1 MRGGHGG
8 RVARDAVRITLAPVI
23 RQWFH
28 LIGLAVALGV
38 PAGASSAPMKTV
50 SVSAPAPSSPSPTAS
65 GNRERITFGGGC
77 FWCIEAVFQRLH
89 GVVDVVSGYAGG
101 TVPNPTY
108 EAVTAGKTGH
118 AEVVQLTFDPGR
130 VSYATL
136 LKVFWAA
143 HDPTSVLEEDTVIRG
158 KRYPK
163 GTAYQGADVGDHYRS
178 IILYE
183 TEAQRAAAEAS
194 RVEAQKEFKKPV
206 ATQIVPLK
214 AFYRA
219 EDYHQNYY
227 NLNKG
232 QNPYCGYVITPKLQ
246 KLLRDGLI
254 TADPVLP

>member
-1 MRGGHGG
+1 
-8 RVARDAVRITLAPVI
+8 
-23 RQWFH
+23 
-28 LIGLAVALGV
+28 
-38 PAGASSAPMKTV
+38 MKTV
-50 SVSAPAPSSPSPTAS
+50 PVTAPASTTADAPQEH
-65 GNRERITFGGGC
+65 ERITFGGGC
-77 FWCIEAVFQRLH
+77 FWCIEAVFQRLN
-89 GVVDVVSGYAGG
+89 GVVGVVSGYAGG
-101 TVPNPTY
+101 TVSNPTY
-108 EAVTAGKTGH
+108 EAVTTGKTGH
-118 AEVVQLTFDPGR
+118 AEVVQLTFDPVR
-130 VSYATL
+130 VSYETL

-183 TEAQRAAAEAS
+183 TDSQRVAAEAS
-194 RVEAQKEFKKPV
+194 RIEAQKDFKKPI

-254 TADPVLP
+254 AAESVIP